1 MVVGIYIRVSTEEQA
16 QHGYSID
23 AQKEKMIAYCK
34 SQGWTEYK
42 LYIDDGYTGTNMDRP
57 ALNRLIRHVENQK
70 INLVVVYKLDRLS
83 RKQRDVLYL
92 LEEVFEKQNTGFKS
106 ATEPF
111 ETTTPFGKAMIGIL
125 AVFAQLERD
134 MIVERTTTGRRQ
146 RIRQGKWYGG
156 REPLG
161 YYWDK
166 EKEQLIIIP
175 DEAMLIKAIFD
186 KYKDGD
192 SRLSIAEWAQSRC
205 KSRVIDHAVVR
216 DILSRRIYIGELNDG
231 GTWIKGN
238 HEPIIDL
245 KTWGAVQEEIQNRE
259 EGSSPKGEYLLS
271 GLLKCGV
278 CGENVVHVKRTTKKY
293 GKVYEYQLYAC
304 RNQHVRR
311 KDRNNYCSLG
321 YQARKTVEKHV
332 IDQLKALSLFPEKI
346 KEAQQTLKVEDNTE
360 AALISLEEKLKKITS
375 SLDNLYEAIQEG
387 DLKASSVSGR
397 IRTLEEQREAVE
409 NSIEDL
415 LDSKPVNS
423 NNDDLF
429 AIIQNV
435 GAAWD
440 YLTEDEQKTIIR
452 KVVKSVTLQ
461 KGEDPIVE
469 LNFL

>member
-92 LEEVFEKQNTGFKS
+92 LEEVFEKKNTGFKS

-166 EKEQLIIIP
+166 EKEQLIIVP

-186 KYKDGD
+186 KYKNGD
-192 SRLSIAEWAQSRC
+192 SRLSIAEWARSRC
-205 KSRVIDHAVVR
+205 KSRVIDHAVIR

-245 KTWGAVQEEIQNRE
+245 KTWRAVQEEIQNRE

-304 RNQHVRR
+304 RNQHVRK

-321 YQARKTVEKHV
+321 YHSRKNIEKHV
-332 IDQLKALSLFPEKI
+332 VDQLKALSLFPEKL
-346 KEAQQTLKVEDNTE
+346 KKAQQTTKVEDSTE
-360 AALISLEEKLKKITS
+360 AALFSLEEKLKKITT

-409 NSIEDL
+409 NSIEDI

-423 NNDDLF
+423 SNDALF
-429 AIIQNV
+429 NILQSV
-435 GAAWD
+435 GAVWD
-440 YLTEDEQKTIIR
+440 VLTEDEQKTIIR
-452 KVVKSVTLQ
+452 KVVKSVTLH
-461 KGEDPIVE
+461 KEGDPIIE

>member
-16 QHGYSID
+16 QHGFSID

-34 SQGWTEYK
+34 SQGWPDFK

-92 LEEVFEKQNTGFKS
+92 LEEVFEKHDTGFKS

-156 REPLG
+156 RQPLG
-161 YYWDK
+161 YYWDREK
-166 EKEQLIIIP
+166 EKLIIIP

-186 KYKDGD
+186 KYKDGE

-205 KSRVIDHAVVR
+205 KSRVIDHGVVR
-216 DILSRRIYIGELNDG
+216 DILSRRIYIGELNDC

-245 KTWGAVQEEIQNRE
+245 KTWQAVQKEIHNRE
-259 EGSSPKGEYLLS
+259 EGSSPKGEYLLT

-278 CGENVVHVKRTTKKY
+278 CGENVVHVKRITRRY
-293 GKVYEYQLYAC
+293 GKVYEYHLYAC
-304 RNQHVRR
+304 KNQHVRR
-311 KDRNNYCSLG
+311 KDRNNNCSLG
-321 YQARKTVEKHV
+321 YHRRENIEKFV
-332 IDQLKALSLFPEKI
+332 TDRLKALSLFPEKI
-346 KEAQQTLKVEDNTE
+346 KEAQQALKVEDSTE
-360 AALISLEEKLKKITS
+360 SALLSLEE
-375 SLDNLYEAIQEG
+375 N
-387 DLKASSVSGR
+387 
-397 IRTLEEQREAVE
+397 
-409 NSIEDL
+409 
-415 LDSKPVNS
+415 
-423 NNDDLF
+423 
-429 AIIQNV
+429 
-435 GAAWD
+435 
-440 YLTEDEQKTIIR
+440 
-452 KVVKSVTLQ
+452 
-461 KGEDPIVE
+461 
-469 LNFL
+469 